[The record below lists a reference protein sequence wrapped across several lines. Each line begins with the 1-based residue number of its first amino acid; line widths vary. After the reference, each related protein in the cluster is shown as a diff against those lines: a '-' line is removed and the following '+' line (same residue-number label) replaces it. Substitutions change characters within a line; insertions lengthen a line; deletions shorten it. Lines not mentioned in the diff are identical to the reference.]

1 MGDVKDPREKFEKG
15 VVWWNIFYKDFI
27 EHAGDEEQEWPGR
40 DRMNRFLKTEKGWF
54 SENEADETP
63 ESVGENEAGEN
74 PEHAS
79 RRASPDASMPA
90 TETAGASMPAP
101 ATADENSLLPATE
114 TAGASRQR
122 SMQPEFDIWD
132 PSS

>member
-1 MGDVKDPREKFEKG
+1 MLY
-15 VVWWNIFYKDFI
+15 YKDFLAP
-27 EHAGDEEQEWPGR
+27 AGDEEQEWPGR
-40 DRMNRFLKTEKGWF
+40 DRMNRFLKAEKGWF
-54 SENEADETP
+54 
-63 ESVGENEAGEN
+63 GENEAGEN
-74 PEHAS
+74 PERAS

-90 TETAGASMPAP
+90 TETAGASMPAA

-122 SMQPEFDIWD
+122 AMQTEFDIWD

>member
-1 MGDVKDPREKFEKG
+1 MY
-15 VVWWNIFYKDFI
+15 YKDLLKP
-27 EHAGDEEQEWPGR
+27 AGDEEQEWPGR

-54 SENEADETP
+54 SENEADETR
-63 ESVGENEAGEN
+63 ESFGENEAGEN

-79 RRASPDASMPA
+79 RRPSPDASTPA
-90 TETAGASMPAP
+90 TETAGASMPAA

>member
-1 MGDVKDPREKFEKG
+1 MY
-15 VVWWNIFYKDFI
+15 YKDLL

-63 ESVGENEAGEN
+63 ESFGENEAGEN

-79 RRASPDASMPA
+79 RQASPDASMPA
-90 TETAGASMPAP
+90 TETAGASTPAA
-101 ATADENSLLPATE
+101 ATADENSLLPAGDAYMMIEDT
-114 TAGASRQR
+114 QR
-122 SMQPEFDIWD
+122 AMQAELEAEIGRWDICD